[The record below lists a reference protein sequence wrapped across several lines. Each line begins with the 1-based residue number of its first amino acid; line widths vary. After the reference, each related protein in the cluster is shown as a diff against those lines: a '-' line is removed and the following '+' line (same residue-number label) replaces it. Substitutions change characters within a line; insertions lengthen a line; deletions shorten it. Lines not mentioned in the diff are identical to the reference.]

1 MDDITIR
8 KATAEDAET
17 ACVVLVRSIKEICA
31 PSYENDDEILAQWLE
46 NKTPANVRRWIESER
61 SYCVLAEND
70 KGVVVGF
77 ASISGCEIMLN
88 YVLPEAL
95 HRGVGKRMLQA
106 LESHA
111 ITSGVEHIE
120 LMSTIPAKAF
130 YERNGYVSNGAPKHV
145 GRIIGDY
152 PLIKT
157 MPHNNAPNRT
167 P

>member
-1 MDDITIR
+1 
-8 KATAEDAET
+8 
-17 ACVVLVRSIKEICA
+17 
-31 PSYENDDEILAQWLE
+31 
-46 NKTPANVRRWIESER
+46 
-61 SYCVLAEND
+61 
-70 KGVVVGF
+70 
-77 ASISGCEIMLN
+77 MLN